1 MNIASESSP
10 WLLYL
15 TLKKEL
21 AYEFLITQR
30 RHRFMLV
37 FLNLPHRVF
46 LIVES
51 KANRKSK
58 NAANKVDYINY
69 SWIK

>member
-1 MNIASESSP
+1 MNITSEISP
-10 WLLYL
+10 WLSYL

-30 RHRFMLV
+30 RHQLMLV
-37 FLNLPHRVF
+37 FLSLSHRIF
-46 LIVES
+46 QIVES

-58 NAANKVDYINY
+58 NATYKG
-69 SWIK
+69 